1 MSRAVYDWNYVPQK
15 PGRAHSPNVLANPNI
30 LDVTGRQRD
39 KELWYEDGTVIL
51 VAQEVEFRVYKG
63 LLADQSPVFESI
75 FSSSR
80 SSSVDKMEQDCS
92 TFCLTD
98 SPSDLRHIF
107 RACIPGAQLR
117 QVRFRLLPPRICPP
131 GHFNFLPVPFC
142 TTARL
147 STSSPPLSASA
158 RSIR

>member
-1 MSRAVYDWNYVPQK
+1 MLTMSRAAYDWNYVPQK
-15 PGRAHSPNVLANPNI
+15 PGRVASPNI

-63 LLADQSPVFESI
+63 LLADQSPVFESM
-75 FSSSR
+75 FSSS
-80 SSSVDKMEQDCS
+80 SSSSADKMEHDCP
-92 TFCLTD
+92 TFRLTD

-117 QVRFRLLPPRICPP
+117 QVRFRLLPRCIYPPR
-131 GHFNFLPVPFC
+131 HFNFRPVPFC
-142 TTARL
+142 TTTRL
-147 STSSPPLSASA
+147 STSSPPLSA
-158 RSIR
+158 